1 MPSLPGEGDVAAQRV
16 AGGYNGSA
24 SATHLRMNLEREAAM
39 AKIGTFVVDPKAG
52 SYCNITLDS
61 GERIIVSHDQGGFK
75 GGTLTVLETRWWGF
89 ATGETL
95 LTCNLDGPEGK
106 TAMARL
112 TQGVDPKSARAT
124 PLGAFVYA
132 LAECKSLADARARC
146 IALGGGA

>member
-1 MPSLPGEGDVAAQRV
+1 
-16 AGGYNGSA
+16 
-24 SATHLRMNLEREAAM
+24 M
-39 AKIGTFVVDPKAG
+39 AKIGTFIVDPKAG
-52 SYCNITLDS
+52 SYCHLTLDS
-61 GERIIVSHDQGGFK
+61 GDRLMVSHDQGGFK

-95 LTCNLDGPEGK
+95 LTCDLDSPQGK

-132 LAECKSLADARARC
+132 LTDCKSLADARAKC
-146 IALGGGA
+146 VAVVSGA

>member
-1 MPSLPGEGDVAAQRV
+1 
-16 AGGYNGSA
+16 
-24 SATHLRMNLEREAAM
+24 M
-39 AKIGTFVVDPKAG
+39 AKIGTFVIDPKAG

-95 LTCNLDGPEGK
+95 LSCNLDSPEGK
-106 TAMARL
+106 AAMARL
-112 TQGVDPKSARAT
+112 TRGVDPKSAAAT

-132 LAECKSLADARARC
+132 LAECKSLADVRAR
-146 IALGGGA
+146 GAGLLAGA

>member
-1 MPSLPGEGDVAAQRV
+1 
-16 AGGYNGSA
+16 
-24 SATHLRMNLEREAAM
+24 M

-52 SYCNITLDS
+52 SYCHLTLDS
-61 GERIIVSHDQGGFK
+61 GDRLVVSHDQGGFK

-95 LTCNLDGPEGK
+95 LTCDLDSPQGK
-106 TAMARL
+106 AALARL

-132 LAECKSLADARARC
+132 LAECKSLADARAKC
-146 IALGGGA
+146 VGVVSGA

>member
-1 MPSLPGEGDVAAQRV
+1 
-16 AGGYNGSA
+16 
-24 SATHLRMNLEREAAM
+24 M

-52 SYCNITLDS
+52 SYCNIVLDS

-95 LTCNLDGPEGK
+95 LTCNLDAPEGK
-106 TAMARL
+106 AALASL

-124 PLGAFVYA
+124 PLGAFVHA
-132 LAECKSLADARARC
+132 LGACKSLADARARC
-146 IALGGGA
+146 AALRAGA

>member
-1 MPSLPGEGDVAAQRV
+1 
-16 AGGYNGSA
+16 
-24 SATHLRMNLEREAAM
+24 M

-52 SYCNITLDS
+52 SYCTIRLDS
-61 GERIIVSHDQGGFK
+61 GEHIMVSHDQGGFK

-89 ATGETL
+89 VTGETL
-95 LTCNLDGPEGK
+95 LACDLDSAEGK
-106 TAMARL
+106 RAMVRL

-146 IALGGGA
+146 VALVSGA